1 MARQALPPIEPILPV
16 IAYWRQTSDADL
28 AELMRTL
35 PDSAAVLRFAV
46 SGVYLIPHIIDS
58 RRGGPW
64 QVLGHQIPE
73 LNKHLGG
80 EIVVVARRDPKPD

>member
-1 MARQALPPIEPILPV
+1 MR
-16 IAYWRQTSDADL
+16 T

-35 PDSAAVLRFAV
+35 PDSTAVLRFAV

-80 EIVVVARRDPKPD
+80 AVVVVARRDPKPD